1 MLIKSPPKPRAIW
14 MATILDVDLNERLV
28 AEVTRRR
35 LASPNLPP
43 EERTSRSKDLPT
55 KGVTAVVHD
64 AVKAAE
70 EAGLT
75 PPPLEAPFRP
85 TGRREGKAVNFAPIE
100 RYVDLPQGRLA
111 SWIRL
116 ALDKFL
122 PPADAPAP
130 VAAADLVL
138 VTLSLPTEDLEWCQR
153 EANRLG
159 TTRQEIVAKAALGY
173 LEQPPT
179 AQDLLRL
186 RDTLRAKGADGRKD
200 LARTSA
206 KIPYDIHR
214 SVEGVAARRRAAKEP
229 GGEITTVYR
238 EAVRLAVERA
248 LGYWLDVEPKPVIE
262 ETVAPTQSDE
272 VPIQA
277 AHEDAGGA
285 SDSEAGEDPDGSS
298 AENVVIDVGALDLS
312 AYEDLDDLSDEANNK
327 AEGGPLPDVKDISI
341 DVGALGDLEGLEDP
355 EDHPAAPATEAAVE
369 GEEFTWS
376 PKDLSAL
383 GIDGADLIVA
393 APEEGVSSW
402 TPEQLL
408 ALGLDPEIVQ
418 EAALGGGKKG
428 PAEGVGDPTGNGST
442 AAPDVEKTAR
452 PRVRIPAGGRRF

>member
-1 MLIKSPPKPRAIW
+1 MLTKSPPKPRAIW
-14 MATILDVDLNERLV
+14 MATILDADLNERLV

-35 LASPNLPP
+35 LATPNLPP
-43 EERTSRSKDLPT
+43 EERSSRNKDLPT

-64 AVKAAE
+64 AVRAAE

-85 TGRREGKAVNFAPIE
+85 TGRKEGKAVNFAPIE

-116 ALDKFL
+116 ALDKYL

-138 VTLSLPTEDLEWCQR
+138 VTLSLPAEDLEWCQR
-153 EANRLG
+153 EADRLG

-206 KIPYDIHR
+206 KIPYATHR
-214 SVEGVAARRRAAKEP
+214 AIEEIAARRRAAKEP

-238 EAVRLAVERA
+238 EAVRLAVEHA
-248 LGYWLDVEPKPVIE
+248 LGHQLVEAPKPVIP

-272 VPIQA
+272 APIQA
-277 AHEDAGGA
+277 APEDAGGA
-285 SDSEAGEDPDGSS
+285 SDTVLNVTVS
-298 AENVVIDVGALDLS
+298 AEELLAW
-312 AYEDLDDLSDEANNK
+312 
-327 AEGGPLPDVKDISI
+327 AEENLEVD
-341 DVGALGDLEGLEDP
+341 AGDHDWSTAEPSEI
-355 EDHPAAPATEAAVE
+355 HPAAPTPEAAMEE
-369 GEEFTWS
+369 GE
-376 PKDLSAL
+376 A
-383 GIDGADLIVA
+383 
-393 APEEGVSSW
+393 SW

-408 ALGLDPEIVQ
+408 ALGLDPEIVR
-418 EAALGGGKKG
+418 EVTPEGGKKG
-428 PAEGVGDPTGNGST
+428 PTEGAGDSAGNGST
-442 AAPDVEKTAR
+442 AAPDVDKAAR
-452 PRVRIPAGGRRF
+452 PKVRIPAGGRRF